1 MDRAVNSSKLELKV
15 KFMNVNSVRTG
26 VVSLLLCLGL
36 PALGADENQAPES
49 ATFKGGKVLVLKAG
63 KLVETTNEVAIAGNV
78 VINTNGVFKVGPGK
92 ARQMSE
98 RQTID
103 AQGML
108 TSPDGS
114 VVPVFDHYV
123 LRGGRVE
130 VVQDGE
136 AALLAREFALP
147 DGARISPD
155 GSMRGRDGRL
165 SRLLDGQLMRLDG
178 SVVPV
183 TDTISLKEGKVVLFK
198 DGGRVELKRTQVIS
212 MSDGTRVTGDGGVTR
227 PDGSSVT
234 LKEGETIKIPGVL
247 SPRR

>member
-1 MDRAVNSSKLELKV
+1 
-15 KFMNVNSVRTG
+15 MNVNLLPTVA
-26 VVSLLLCLGL
+26 VSLLLCLGL
-36 PALGADENQAPES
+36 PASGADENQAPES
-49 ATFKGGKVLVLKAG
+49 ATFKGGKVLIAKAG

-92 ARQMSE
+92 ARQMRES
-98 RQTID
+98 QTID

-108 TSPDGS
+108 TSPDGT
-114 VVPVFDHYV
+114 VVPVFDHFV
-123 LRGGRVE
+123 LRGGRVQ

-147 DGARISPD
+147 DGSRVSPD

-165 SRLLDGQLMRLDG
+165 TRLLDGQLMRLDG
-178 SVVPV
+178 SAVPV
-183 TDTISLKEGKVVLFK
+183 TDTISLKDGKVVLFK
-198 DGGRVELKRTQVIS
+198 DGGRVELKRGQVIS
-212 MSDGTRVTGDGGVTR
+212 MSDGTRVKGDGSMTR

-247 SPRR
+247 PARR